1 MPHTNTVQKHNRS
14 KPKTVKK
21 KKLIKQGTSLA
32 ADRGSGGPGRRELLL
47 RSEKAET
54 GESKERRVWAG
65 DEEEEGGYGTDM
77 TDMVCPNPSRRS
89 LERSTNSKG
98 PKILFFVKK
107 PMGFIHDVG
116 IITFSNIWA
125 CQAHLCLG
133 LSHQLT
139 ER

>member
-54 GESKERRVWAG
+54 GESKERRVWAETKRKKVATERHDG
-65 DEEEEGGYGTDM
+65 HG
-77 TDMVCPNPSRRS
+77 CPNPS
-89 LERSTNSKG
+89 
-98 PKILFFVKK
+98 PKI
-107 PMGFIHDVG
+107 
-116 IITFSNIWA
+116 T
-125 CQAHLCLG
+125 
-133 LSHQLT
+133 
-139 ER
+139 